1 MKKLRIA
8 LVEMLK
14 DRSLMAIMAISLLL
28 RSMIAF
34 LLPPGFD
41 EAYYYLYTLNPR
53 WSYFDH
59 PPMVAVTT
67 GFGIELLGGD
77 VSQFSIRLGSVLLY
91 TVTLVLLYLCGRRLF
106 SDRVGQLA
114 VAIAAVTPIFH
125 VAFGSMTLPDSPLLV
140 FWLASLYVAIGEF
153 FPRSADDS
161 PHLSYRPTRR
171 LAILGVVVGLTC
183 LGKYHGFLLG
193 AGLVGF
199 CATSARHRK
208 ALFSVWTGVSLG
220 LFLLT
225 LVPVL
230 YWNYQHDWASLTF
243 QAERGVPAQQF
254 DVGKFGAALGVE
266 MLYLFPTIG
275 LPLLWVNLQRLIQQV
290 LSPFVRRMRPKN
302 DDDGLLKRRL
312 ILWVSAPVFIGFS
325 LMGGYR
331 QIFPTWAMPG
341 FFVATLLL
349 AERAATWRVRS
360 VKLWLITSAIAINLI
375 LMTALSHV
383 VWGTLQ
389 NPSQNQIAAILPA
402 NAVADG
408 SIELIDIG
416 QLRRGFAQS
425 TALMQALDQSDFV
438 YTNRFHLSGHIGMA
452 LTPLQRKPITCLDR
466 RDMRGFAFWSTAE
479 QWIGKTGLYLTTD
492 RFQTQENS
500 AAEYEPYFQQ
510 FVKIGEVP
518 LYRGGVE
525 VDRIHVFQGQNL
537 LKPFPRPE
545 RATKGA

>member
-14 DRSLMAIMAISLLL
+14 NRSLMTIMAISLLL
-28 RSMIAF
+28 RSVIAL

-41 EAYYYLYTLNPR
+41 EAYYYLYTLNPG

-59 PPMVAVTT
+59 PPMVGVTT

-125 VAFGSMTLPDSPLLV
+125 VAFGAMTLPDSPLLV

-161 PHLSYRPTRR
+161 IQLTYRPTRR
-171 LAILGVVVGLTC
+171 LAILGVLVGLAC

-199 CATSARHRK
+199 CATSVRHRK

-225 LVPVL
+225 LMPVL

-243 QAERGVPAQQF
+243 QAERGVPAQHF
-254 DVGKFGAALGVE
+254 DFGKFGAALGVE

-275 LPLLWVNLQRLIQQV
+275 LPLLWVSLQRLIQQV
-290 LSPFVRRMRPKN
+290 LSPFVRRVRPKN
-302 DDDGLLKRRL
+302 DHDGLLKRRL

-349 AERAATWRVRS
+349 AERAATWHARS
-360 VKLWLITSAIAINLI
+360 VKRWLIASAIAINLI

-408 SIELIDIG
+408 SIELIDIL

-425 TALMQALDQSDFV
+425 AALMQALGQSDFV

-452 LTPLQRKPITCLDR
+452 LTPLQRKPITCLDQ

-479 QWIGKTGLYLTTD
+479 QWVGKTGLYLTTD

-525 VDRIHVFQGQNL
+525 VDRIHVFQGQNM
-537 LKPFPRPE
+537 LKPFPRPD